1 MLLGIIEILQAKEEG
16 MDAWDIVKIVMQIFG
31 GMGTFLV
38 GMKFLSDNMTRLA
51 HGKLQKM
58 LNRTAKSRFAG
69 VGIGTGMTI
78 LGQSSAFT
86 TVMVV
91 GLVNAGIMTL
101 FQATTIIMG
110 ANIGTTLNAWVIALA
125 GSDITAVFLALAAVG
140 VFITMFS
147 KSEKTKSIGNVI
159 TAFGLIFVGLKFM
172 SSALSFEKGTAE
184 FDAISGVLGA
194 IRNPFLLLLLGIAIT
209 ALVQSSTAVNAIII
223 TMASLGMV
231 IGGGGNAPLYIIIGS
246 NIGTC
251 VTALISSLGAST
263 NAKRA
268 ALIHFMF
275 NFFGAIIFMVIL
287 VCWTGFADTVLA
299 GIFPSDIT
307 VFGKPGLG
315 QTMQIALF
323 HTMFNVI
330 NTLLFLPFVK
340 GFVWLADF
348 VVRGKKEP
356 EEKAPVAP
364 VLFGE
369 LDERLLRSPSVA
381 LGYLYQETGKVFTF
395 AVNTLSDSF
404 EAFIDKD
411 VAKAEEIQKQNDE
424 LSEANK
430 RAISYL
436 VKLSGQTPLM
446 EDEETISTLHYVL
459 NDIMRVGE
467 LADNV
472 TKYTRHYVE
481 DDLVFSNEFLEMT
494 QNMYEKIKK
503 LYVLSLATF
512 LYRDFARLAD
522 VDRLEDEIDR
532 DRKELVN
539 THIKRLNEGKC
550 QPQNSSVFIN
560 LVGNLERAADH
571 ITYIAHSIE
580 GARGKKDIGMRPS
593 LQ

>member
-1 MLLGIIEILQAKEEG
+1 MG
-16 MDAWDIVKIVMQIFG
+16 AWDIIKIIMQIFG

-38 GMKFLSDNMTRLA
+38 GMKILSENMTRLA

-58 LNRTAKSRFAG
+58 LNKTAKSRFAG

-101 FQATTIIMG
+101 FQATAIIMG

-147 KSEKTKSIGNVI
+147 KSDKVKTVGNVVA
-159 TAFGLIFVGLKFM
+159 AFGLIFVGLKFM
-172 SSALSFEKGTAE
+172 SSALT
-184 FDAISGVLGA
+184 FDEGSEAFDVVKNMLSV

-275 NFFGAIIFMVIL
+275 NFFGAIIFMIIL

-299 GIFPSDIT
+299 GIFPSNIT
-307 VFGKPGLG
+307 VFGKEGLG
-315 QTMQIALF
+315 QTLQIATF
-323 HTMFNVI
+323 HTLFNVV
-330 NTLLFLPFVK
+330 NTLLFIPFIKV
-340 GFVWLADF
+340 FVWLAEHIIPEKK
-348 VVRGKKEP
+348 GKP
-356 EEKAPVAP
+356 QEEKRTETDIM
-364 VLFGE
+364 GD

-381 LGYLYQETGKVFTF
+381 LGYLYQQTGKAFSY
-395 AVNTLSDSF
+395 AMDTLTTAF
-404 EAFIDKD
+404 EAFLVKD
-411 VAKAEEIQKQNDE
+411 QTVTPRVAEQNE
-424 LSEANK
+424 RLGEANK
-430 RAISYL
+430 KGVSYL
-436 VKLSGQTPLM
+436 VKLSASPLVI
-446 EDEETISTLHYVL
+446 DEEKTVSTLHYVL
-459 NDIMRVGE
+459 NDIVRIGE

-481 DDLVFSNEFLEMT
+481 DELVFSDEFLEMT
-494 QNMYEKIKK
+494 KAMYEKIKQ
-503 LYVLSLATF
+503 LYVLSLAIF
-512 LYRDFARLAD
+512 LFKERGKLAELD
-522 VDRLEDEIDR
+522 ALEDEIDN
-532 DRKELVN
+532 DRRELVAR
-539 THIKRLNEGKC
+539 HIKRLNEGKC

-571 ITYIAHSIE
+571 ITYIAHSVE
-580 GARGKKDIGMRPS
+580 
-593 LQ
+593 